1 MLEVYRQNFSPE
13 AQAREQ
19 MAQQQVLAAQ
29 YGNEES
35 LATRELRQRML
46 GIQADQSQ
54 FNLQRD
60 QQMTPLQLEQLR
72 GAIGA
77 QALGNV
83 RDMSL
88 MPFVVPE
95 AQVKLQDMQTRS
107 KLSQQGAPYELERMK
122 IENQYRQGQ
131 VQQMPL
137 DNQFRQTQI
146 DAARQQMQE
155 SQQMLPIQRA
165 SGLASINQH
174 YPTGQPPV
182 TPDMVMQALQGQLV
196 DDSMYQGQGG
206 GQPQAP
212 PASSPFEAAYKMNL
226 IPKERIGQVLQAPA
240 PGSPTST
247 PQYHSL
253 FSQMQGNMSAYPQ
266 ELQDAYRYMNDPSV
280 SPHVGQTMNMF
291 TPEVQA
297 QVRAAIEA
305 QMRQEQLN
313 KRLNWR

>member
-1 MLEVYRQNFSPE
+1 MLGIYQQNFSPE

-46 GIQADQSQ
+46 GTQVNQSE
-54 FNLQRD
+54 FNLQKD
-60 QQMTPLQLEQLR
+60 QELTPLQLEQLR

-95 AQVKLQDMQTRS
+95 AQAKLQDMQTRA

-137 DNQFRQTQI
+137 ENQFRQTQI

-155 SQQMLPIQRA
+155 SQQMAPIQRA
-165 SGLASINQH
+165 GVLAGINQH
-174 YPTGQPPV
+174 FSTDK
-182 TPDMVMQALQGQLV
+182 TPISPGMLMNALQGQLV
-196 DDSMYQGQGG
+196 DDSMYPSQGTAA
-206 GQPQAP
+206 PQAP
-212 PASSPFEAAYKMNL
+212 PASDPFMAAYKAGL
-226 IPKERIGQVLQAPA
+226 VPQDRIGPILQAPA

-253 FSQMQGNMSAYPQ
+253 FSQMQNNMSAYPQ
-266 ELQDAYRYMNDPSV
+266 ELQDAYQYMNNPAV
-280 SPHVGQTMNMF
+280 SPHVGQTMDMF
-291 TPEVQA
+291 TPEIQA